1 METDKHMKAY
11 GLSGR
16 FGKMTLMLLLAL
28 MLILGVALG
37 GTIAYLMDKTDPVV
51 NTFTYGDINITLTET
66 DTNKDSD
73 EDPNTNQYEMM
84 PGEMITKDPKV
95 TVKKGS
101 KDNWL
106 FVKLEKSDNF
116 DEFMTYE
123 MADGWTPLADAE
135 DNEVEGVYYM
145 EVNETD
151 VADED
156 KEIEV
161 ILDNEVLVKAE
172 VTKEQLNGLE
182 DTVPP
187 IYPVLSITAYAVQRD
202 ADQEAID
209 SALDAWKLV
218 NQTQIGTDDDTETDI
233 P

>member
-1 METDKHMKAY
+1 MKTNAAA
-11 GLSGR
+11 GR
-16 FGKMTLMLLLAL
+16 LGKMSLALLLAL
-28 MLILGVALG
+28 MITLGAALG

-66 DTNKDSD
+66 DTQKDD
-73 EDPNTNQYEMM
+73 DDDPNTNQYEMM
-84 PGEMITKDPKV
+84 PGETLIKDPKV

-123 MADGWTPLADAE
+123 MADGWILLQDAQG
-135 DNEVEGVYYM
+135 NAVEGVYYM
-145 EVNETD
+145 EVQETD
-151 VADED
+151 VADKD
-156 KEIEV
+156 KEFGV
-161 ILDNEVLVKAE
+161 ILDNEVSVKAD
-172 VTKEQLNGLE
+172 VTKEQLNALE
-182 DTVPP
+182 NTTPP
-187 IYPVLSITAYAVQRD
+187 DYPVLSITAYAVQRD

-209 SALDAWKLV
+209 SALDAWNLA
-218 NQTQIGTDDDTETDI
+218 NQDQTGTDNGIKTDT